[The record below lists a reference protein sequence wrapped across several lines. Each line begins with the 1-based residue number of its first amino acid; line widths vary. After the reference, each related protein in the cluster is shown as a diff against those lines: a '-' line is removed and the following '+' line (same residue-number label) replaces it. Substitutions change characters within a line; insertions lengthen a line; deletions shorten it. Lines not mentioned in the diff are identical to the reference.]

1 MFKDQT
7 AFDNQP
13 TSANEAASTAPL
25 RSPVVLGAGPVGKA
39 VAARLVERG
48 LTPVVISRSGS
59 TIDGAR
65 PLAVDVT
72 DPAALATALHGADAV
87 FHSAQPAYHRWAEE
101 FPALQRSV
109 LDAAARA
116 GVGVVVAVENLYPYG
131 RVACRA
137 AMTEATPFNPCSRK
151 GEVRARLATE
161 LAAAHTVG
169 GLATVAVRAS
179 DFLGPGVLG
188 SAYGERFVGPLVKG
202 RAADVFGDPDAR
214 HSVTYVPDL
223 AKTLVRVAERP
234 SAWGRAWHAPS
245 APAVTQ
251 RELVALVAAA
261 AGTETKLRVLKPWM
275 LRLVGRFNPAARETV
290 EMLYEFEAD
299 FVLDSSAAE
308 RAFGLTPTPLAAAA
322 AATVSS
328 GRGR

>member
-1 MFKDQT
+1 MFDNQT
-7 AFDNQP
+7 AFDNQS
-13 TSANEAASTAPL
+13 TSAGEATARTPL
-25 RSPVVLGAGPVGKA
+25 RAPVVLGAGPVGKA

-48 LTPVVISRSGS
+48 LTPVVITRSGS
-59 TIDGAR
+59 TVDGAR

-72 DPAALATALHGADAV
+72 DPAALAAALHGADAV

-131 RVACRA
+131 RVTGGA
-137 AMTEATPFNPCSRK
+137 AMTESTPFNPCSRK
-151 GEVRARLATE
+151 GEVRARLAAE
-161 LAAAHTVG
+161 LAATHAEGRV
-169 GLATVAVRAS
+169 ATAAVRAS
-179 DFLGPGVLG
+179 DFFGPGVAG
-188 SAYGERFVGPLVKG
+188 SAYGERFVIPLVKG
-202 RAADVFGDPDAR
+202 KSAEVLGDPDTR

-223 AKTLVRVAERP
+223 AETLVRAAERP
-234 SAWGRAWHAPS
+234 DAWGRAWHAPS

-261 AGTETKLRVLKPWM
+261 AGTEPRLRALKPWM
-275 LRLVGRFNPAARETV
+275 LRLVGRFNPGARETV

-308 RAFGLTPTPLAAAA
+308 RAFGLAPTLLATAV
-322 AATVSS
+322 AATISYE
-328 GRGR
+328 RGR